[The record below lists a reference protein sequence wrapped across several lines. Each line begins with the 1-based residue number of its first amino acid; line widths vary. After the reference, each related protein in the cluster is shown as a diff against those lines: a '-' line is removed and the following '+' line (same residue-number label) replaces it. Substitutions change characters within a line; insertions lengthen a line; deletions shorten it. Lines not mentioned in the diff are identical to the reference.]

1 MANCVELFW
10 PRPLLLFAA
19 LFELFRVFL
28 LLLASWLELPRF
40 EFLCLPLA
48 IDLDLLLF
56 AYFGFF
62 GSFDLEIDLI
72 CLLLSYCFFSL
83 AALDSDWLRFL
94 LVYFFEWPEYLPYD
108 ASDF

>member
-1 MANCVELFW
+1 MANCVQLFW
-10 PRPLLLFAA
+10 PRLLLLFAA

-62 GSFDLEIDLI
+62 GSFDLEIDFI
-72 CLLLSYCFFSL
+72 CLLFSYCFFFL

-94 LVYFFEWPEYLPYD
+94 LVCFFEWPEYLPYD

>member
-1 MANCVELFW
+1 
-10 PRPLLLFAA
+10 LFAA

-28 LLLASWLELPRF
+28 LLFASWLELARF
-40 EFLCLPLA
+40 DFLCLPLA
-48 IDLDLLLF
+48 IDLDLLLL

-72 CLLLSYCFFSL
+72 CLLFPACFFFL

-94 LVYFFEWPEYLPYD
+94 LVCFFEWLEYLPCD